1 MKMSTVKKVGKRLL
15 QIGLPV
21 LIIGFFLYQVKNNWS
36 ALRAQSFHLN
46 FWLLALAFVGFVCQ
60 EISYGLIWKTVLAR
74 LGARLGLRAS
84 LRIYLASEFV
94 RYIPG
99 NVWHVLTRILW
110 VGKYGVSRPVAF
122 ASMAIELITKLAAG
136 VLVFAVSLLFWR
148 DLDALGRLTEQRI
161 VFALGIGTI
170 LALGII
176 LYPPVLNWLL
186 NSGLRA
192 LKRDP
197 IKLTLRYRDILIV
210 TLAWGASWFVAG
222 SAFFVLLLALWSN
235 TPLIAWPIC
244 IGIYALAWDI
254 GFVSFITPSGLGFRE
269 GAIVGLFALAFP
281 LPGAL
286 AAIMALLSR
295 FVSTVAELLCV
306 SIAYVSGGRPPRALE
321 QAQAQTEPEHAPDAT
336 AKIEPTTE
344 ETISDAAVE
353 EPSASIPL
361 ENKL

>member
-1 MKMSTVKKVGKRLL
+1 MNMSTARKVGKRLL
-15 QIGLPV
+15 QFGLPV

-36 ALRAQSFHLN
+36 ALTAQSFHLN
-46 FWLLALAFVGFVCQ
+46 FWLLALAFLGFVCQ
-60 EISYGLIWKTVLAR
+60 EISYGLIWKAILAR

-99 NVWHVLTRILW
+99 NVWHVLTSIVW

-122 ASMAIELITKLAAG
+122 ASMAIEIITKLAAG
-136 VLVFAVSLLFWR
+136 VLLFAVSLLFWR
-148 DLDALGRLTEQRI
+148 NLDAAGKLSEQRI
-161 VFALGIGTI
+161 VFASGVGTI
-170 LALGII
+170 LALCII

-186 NSGLRA
+186 NLGLCA

-197 IKLTLRYRDILIV
+197 IKLTLRYRDILFV
-210 TLAWGASWFVAG
+210 TLAWGASWFIAG

-244 IGIYALAWDI
+244 IVIYALAWDI
-254 GFVSFITPSGLGFRE
+254 GFVSFITPSGLVFRE
-269 GAIVGLFALAFP
+269 GAIAGLFTLAFP

-295 FVSTVAELLCV
+295 FVSTIAELLCV
-306 SIAYVSGGRPPRALE
+306 SIAYVSGGHPPRTLE
-321 QAQAQTEPEHAPDAT
+321 QALSHNTPGST
-336 AKIEPTTE
+336 AKA
-344 ETISDAAVE
+344 ETGVKTSISDAVVE
-353 EPSASIPL
+353 ESSASVSL
-361 ENKL
+361 EKQIIGE